1 MTPFQQ
7 GEDTRLMK
15 TCEARKRTLRPGLAA
30 MMAALS
36 IVSACGGDSGSADE
50 PDPAAPVDSAL
61 AARGED
67 LFTAKGCVACHY
79 VGRGQRLV
87 GPDLLGAPTR
97 RSYSWIRGMVSNPD
111 SMLRSDET
119 AKELLGQYMT
129 PMANQGVTDDEIRA
143 IWEYLRR
150 ATADAETGAP

>member
-1 MTPFQQ
+1 MTPHVTQRSGLFV
-7 GEDTRLMK
+7 
-15 TCEARKRTLRPGLAA
+15 TCCLGLV
-30 MMAALS
+30 ALV
-36 IVSACGGDSGSADE
+36 INTACGGGSERQAADE
-50 PDPAAPVDSAL
+50 PDPAAPVDGAL
-61 AARGED
+61 ASRGEE

-111 SMLRSDET
+111 SMIRTDET
-119 AKELLGQYMT
+119 AKELLAQYMT
-129 PMANQGVTDDEIRA
+129 PMADQGVADDEIRA

-150 ATADAETGAP
+150 ETADADPGTP